1 MEYYRRTQ
9 TGRGLV
15 LLLLVTFLAVGMI
28 ILAPHLAPKETL
40 DAMTPDKALPP
51 ANAVAPLA
59 ILLAATLLFTSQTV
73 AVTEDALCI
82 VLLRGLYTRRIP
94 LAEIA
99 ESRPT
104 RIPWY
109 TVGVKSVRKGWLY
122 SVAPGDGVELL
133 LRNGRRLVVGTGD
146 LQGLVAALRERSRAL
161 PQHEIRSGA

>member
-59 ILLAATLLFTSQTV
+59 ILLAVTLLFTSQTL
-73 AVTEDALCI
+73 AVTEDALRI
-82 VLLRGLYTRRIP
+82 ILFRGLYTRQIP

-133 LRNGRRLVVGTGD
+133 LRNGRRLVVGTDD
-146 LQGLVAALRERSRAL
+146 LQGLVAALRERFRAL